1 MKPVAL
7 IKIYVNADQ
16 SYDFAR
22 LATIRSR
29 MVGGPDCPS
38 RMAITLEVVLKY
50 VLT

>member
-1 MKPVAL
+1 MKPVVL
-7 IKIYVNADQ
+7 IKSWVNADQ

-29 MVGGPDCPS
+29 MVGGPAVH
-38 RMAITLEVVLKY
+38 REWQLLEVVLKY